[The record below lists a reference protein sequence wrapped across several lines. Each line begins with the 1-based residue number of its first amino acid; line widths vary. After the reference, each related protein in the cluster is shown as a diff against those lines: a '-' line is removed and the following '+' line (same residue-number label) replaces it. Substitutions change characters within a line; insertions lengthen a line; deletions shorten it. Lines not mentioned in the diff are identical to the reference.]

1 MRGMA
6 EFPSPHWNARWIALD
21 ADPRTDLGVFALR
34 CSIELSSV
42 PSSFVVRLSA
52 DQRYK
57 LFVNGQMVA
66 FGPQRGDVRHWF
78 YETLD
83 LAPFLRE
90 GVNWIAALVWN
101 FGRWA
106 PMAQHTAQTGF
117 VFESES
123 CSDVLT
129 TPGQWQIAPLPSW
142 DFKMMHS
149 SPGYFYIDVGPGE
162 SLDGRT
168 YPVGWEVGEEK
179 VEMSWRTPYSVYR
192 AEARGNNSGGTPWM
206 LIPRSIPL
214 MKYAVRSAQPVVR
227 HGFAGDPEPNGK
239 EGVLSSEIAGS
250 AGTLPAESPS
260 PSVEA
265 IQLKPGTKLLLDY
278 QELLC
283 AYPRIALTGPA
294 GAEVVITYAEGLW
307 RIPEEGKWWG
317 EGGKGNRNDVKGKA
331 MQGNQD
337 RIILGEGTTVYE
349 PLWWRTYRYMM
360 IEVPESDVLRPTSYV
375 NVVSLDAIETG
386 YPLAVE
392 SSFSA
397 DDAYVKPLWD
407 VSIRTAQRCAG
418 EHYFDCPYYE
428 QLQYA
433 GDTRI
438 QTLIGYYLGKDRQLQ
453 RNAVET
459 MGWSLMEN
467 GLTQSRYPSRQ
478 TQVIPP
484 FSLWWVMM
492 VHDQMLYDDWYGL
505 FGWDKERSSTLESG
519 PTRFHRLAQQRD
531 ESDEYKSIQK
541 VINGFSQLCRRA
553 RHEQGAFWPFAD
565 WVPAWHG
572 GVPASGINATVHR
585 LTASL
590 ASMARFC
597 YGFDVESHSI
607 TPEKLQEV
615 WQNLSNSYNKLDN
628 LVKEKKDE
636 KWQPSEHSEA
646 LYRILQEQCG
656 LDPDPWPT
664 EALAKANA
672 ALCTYYFAYYKHQ
685 AMFARDDNP
694 FDYMEELKPWKEM
707 IEQGLS
713 TFAENPEPTRSDCHA
728 WSAHP
733 ILGFFQI
740 VAGVTSIEPGWKK
753 AQIRPRPG
761 SLKRFD
767 AHIAHPDGDLNVK
780 FEEGK
785 LVIDTPIKAK
795 LVWQGKQQE
804 LEPGKHS
811 I

>member
-6 EFPSPHWNARWIALD
+6 EFPSLHWNSLWVALD
-21 ADPRTDLGVFALR
+21 SDPRTDLGVFALR
-34 CSIELSSV
+34 CSIDLSSV
-42 PSSFVVRLSA
+42 PSSFLVRVSA

-57 LFVNGQMVA
+57 LFVNGQMVV

-83 LAPFLRE
+83 LAPYLKE
-90 GVNWIAALVWN
+90 GTNWIAALVWN

-117 VFESES
+117 VFQSLLCPE
-123 CSDVLT
+123 VLT
-129 TPGQWQIAPLPSW
+129 TPGSWQIARLESW

-162 SLDGRT
+162 ILDGRS
-168 YPVGWEVGEEK
+168 YPVGWEVGAEK
-179 VEMSWRTPYSVYR
+179 VEMAWQKPYVVYG
-192 AEARGNNSGGTPWM
+192 AEARGNGTGGTPWM

-214 MKYAVRSAQPVVR
+214 MKYSLLASRPVVR
-227 HGFAGDPEPNGK
+227 HGFAGDPDALTPTLSRETG
-239 EGVLSSEIAGS
+239 EGAYE
-250 AGTLPAESPS
+250 
-260 PSVEA
+260 
-265 IQLKPGTKLLLDY
+265 LKPGARLLLDY

-283 AYPRIALTGPA
+283 AYPRIALSGPA
-294 GAEVVITYAEGLW
+294 GAQVVITYAEGLW
-307 RIPEEGKWWG
+307 RVPEEGKWWG
-317 EGGKGNRNDVKGKA
+317 EGGKGNRNDVQGKA

-337 RIILGEGTTVYE
+337 RIILGEGPTVFE

-360 IEVPESDVLRPTSYV
+360 IEVIESDVLRPTSYV
-375 NVVSLDAIETG
+375 SVDSLHAIETG

-392 SSFSA
+392 SSFTA
-397 DDAYVKPLWD
+397 DNDDVKPLWD
-407 VSIRTAQRCAG
+407 VSLRTAQRCAG

-484 FSLWWVMM
+484 FSLWWVTMIY
-492 VHDQMLYDDWYGL
+492 DQMLYDHRDDTWLTGQNKDVVNDILKAYKGL
-505 FGWDKERSSTLESG
+505 VDEEHTG
-519 PTRFHRLAQQRD
+519 P
-531 ESDEYKSIQK
+531 
-541 VINGFSQLCRRA
+541 
-553 RHEQGAFWPFAD
+553 FWQFAD

-572 GVPASGINATVHR
+572 GVPPLGPQSSVHGMT
-585 LTASL
+585 LAL
-590 ASMARFC
+590 ASISSEFL
-597 YGFDVESHSI
+597 
-607 TPEKLQEV
+607 TPNYISGLELPTKNEISEKLIDIANHYPGSLQV
-615 WQNLSNSYNKLDN
+615 NDGL
-628 LVKEKKDE
+628 LVGQSETKEHV
-636 KWQPSEHSEA
+636 SEHTEA
-646 LYRILQEQCG
+646 LYRVCQQLAGIE
-656 LDPDPWPT
+656 PDPWPT

-672 ALCTYYFAYYKHQ
+672 AMCTYYFAYYKHQ

-761 SLKRFD
+761 SLKRFN
-767 AHIAHPDGDLNVK
+767 AHIAHPYGDLNVK
-780 FEEGK
+780 FEGGK
-785 LVIDTPIKAK
+785 LLIDTPIQAR
-795 LVWQGKQQE
+795 LIWQGKQQE
-804 LEPGKHS
+804 LQPGKHS